1 MNPVKVFCHLFSL
14 VTLKRPNE
22 MPNMSNEIVLEWHGQ
37 QRWWKG
43 SSDEATFAALKALA
57 SANGGHAIRFRQGGN
72 VDPAKERF
80 TKLSEQA
87 HSQALEAVQARL
99 RAAFDP
105 AGVFATNRL
114 P

>member
-1 MNPVKVFCHLFSL
+1 
-14 VTLKRPNE
+14 
-22 MPNMSNEIVLEWHGQ
+22 MSNEIVLEWHGQ

-43 SSDEATFAALKALA
+43 SSDDSTFAALKVLA
-57 SANGGHAIRFRQGGN
+57 SANGGHAIRFRQGSN

-80 TKLSEQA
+80 TKLSEQS